1 MLSANKEFIQMTLQ
15 DMLDAIRRSPDFDK
29 AGMVA
34 CHIGVVRATSK
45 DGRTVKGLEIEVDR
59 NRLETIL
66 LEMKGCEGII
76 EVAVHLF
83 EGYRKVSEDVMFVAV
98 AGDIREHVFP
108 VLEDTVNRIKQEV
121 TRKKEFFAQ

>member
-1 MLSANKEFIQMTLQ
+1 MILQ
-15 DMLDAIRRSPDFDK
+15 KMVDAIKRRPDFDK

-34 CHIGVVRATSK
+34 CHVGVVRTTSR

-66 LEMKGCEGII
+66 LEMNARKGII

-83 EGYRKVSEDVMFVAV
+83 EGYRKVSEEVMVVAV

-108 VLEDTVNRIKQEV
+108 VLEETVDRIKQEV
-121 TRKKEFFAQ
+121 TRKEEFFLQ